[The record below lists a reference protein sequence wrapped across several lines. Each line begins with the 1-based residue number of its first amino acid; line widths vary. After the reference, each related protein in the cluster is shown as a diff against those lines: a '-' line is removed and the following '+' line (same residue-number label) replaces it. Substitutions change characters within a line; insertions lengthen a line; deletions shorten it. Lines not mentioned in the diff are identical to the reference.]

1 MASILIVDDNIDTC
15 KLLNSF
21 LGRKGYEV
29 DTASTG
35 SEGLRKVKENKFDLI
50 LCDFRLPDHDG
61 LTMIEQIRSIS
72 PLTKIVIITG
82 YSDVGLA
89 VKSIKKGAFEYV
101 TKPIIPDE
109 ILNTISN
116 ALKSNVVIT
125 TSDKPQKEDL
135 KPKKDNFVIGT
146 GENAKHISKLT
157 KLVSPTNMTVM
168 IIGESGTGK
177 EVTAQRI
184 HNESKRNKEPFIS
197 LDCGALPNEL
207 ASSELFGHKKG
218 AFTGALNDK
227 KGVFELA
234 NKGTLFLDEIGNL
247 NYENQIKLLRVLQER
262 KIKPL
267 GSEKDKNV
275 DVRIVVATNEDL
287 KIKADRGEFREDL
300 YFRLNEFRI
309 DLFPL
314 RNRKSDIK
322 EFANFFLKKANSEL
336 DKNVKSVSK
345 EVLSIFKDYGFPG
358 NIRELQNIMKRAVL
372 ICDNTSIEKDHIPTE
387 ICFPQPNTDD
397 FVRSGTEC
405 SLKEIVEQAE
415 RKAIIA
421 ALLKAKYNKS
431 KAAKMLEIDRKTLY
445 NKIDQYELDC

>member
-1 MASILIVDDNIDTC
+1 MGNILIIDDNVDTC
-15 KLLNSF
+15 ELLNAF
-21 LGRKGYEV
+21 LSRKNYQV
-29 DTASTG
+29 DTATSG
-35 SEGLRKVKENKFDLI
+35 SEGLKKVKKDRFDLI
-50 LCDFRLPDHDG
+50 LCDFRLPDYDG
-61 LTMIEQIRSIS
+61 LEMIEQIKSLS
-72 PLTKIVIITG
+72 PNTRIVIITG

-109 ILNTISN
+109 ILLTISN
-116 ALKSNVVIT
+116 ALSEKSKKEPQET
-125 TSDKPQKEDL
+125 KSRTSVASKKET
-135 KPKKDNFVIGT
+135 FVKGS
-146 GENAKHISKLT
+146 GENSQHISKLT

-177 EVTAQRI
+177 EVTAKLI
-184 HNESKRNKEPFIS
+184 HSESKRHDKPFVS

-234 NKGTLFLDEIGNL
+234 NSGTLFLDEIGNL
-247 NYENQIKLLRVLQER
+247 NYENQVKLLRVLQER
-262 KIKPL
+262 TIKPL
-267 GSEKDKNV
+267 GSEKDKKV

-287 KIKADRGEFREDL
+287 KIKANRGEFREDL

-322 EFANFFLKKANSEL
+322 EFATYFLKSSNLEL
-336 DKNVKSVSK
+336 EKDIKEVSK
-345 EVLSIFKDYGFPG
+345 EVLSIFKDYSFPG
-358 NIRELQNIMKRAVL
+358 NIRELQNIIKRSVL
-372 ICDNTSIEKDHIPTE
+372 LCEGSSIEKDHIPTE
-387 ICFPQPNTDD
+387 ICFPQLAVPDLSPISDN
-397 FVRSGTEC
+397 C
-405 SLKEIVEQAE
+405 SLKEVVEQAE
-415 RKAIIA
+415 RKAIQG

-431 KAAKMLEIDRKTLY
+431 KAAKLLEIDRKTLY
-445 NKIDQYELDC
+445 NKIDLYSLDN